1 MAPHYPGSKSEAISA
16 SGTLKRPRRR
26 PRSLPPAMHE
36 FNCRT
41 LVLSTLRGRFPPPVW
56 RGAPRPIVR
65 KEKQMA
71 EPAHLRRPSGHSLRS
86 RAPLGYQW
94 VRQCWIL
101 GQRYGDAKKAD
112 REYALM
118 SAAQAPLIG
127 GLLILVFHGC
137 DPYSGA
143 LMFCLTISALW
154 FGIFSSVREI
164 VAEYAVYQR
173 ERLLGLSVS
182 AYVFSK
188 IPLLCVVSFAQS
200 VVLLALVFPVLAS
213 DRTAAT
219 GENLLRV
226 AAMLGILTLT
236 AAGGVALGLALSALA
251 LIDRKSV
258 V

>member
-1 MAPHYPGSKSEAISA
+1 
-16 SGTLKRPRRR
+16 
-26 PRSLPPAMHE
+26 
-36 FNCRT
+36 
-41 LVLSTLRGRFPPPVW
+41 
-56 RGAPRPIVR
+56 
-65 KEKQMA
+65 
-71 EPAHLRRPSGHSLRS
+71 
-86 RAPLGYQW
+86 
-94 VRQCWIL
+94 
-101 GQRYGDAKKAD
+101 
-112 REYALM
+112 M

-251 LIDRKSV
+251 LILGRRTATRTGMMSSEVAMSLVPLALLPQIILGGPFYLYDEAWTITRWLSNLTLARWSLGALLSLETSGPRTFARQMGLRDASALASCGAIALLSGVYVLVTIAVMKWHNRSQGS
-258 V
+258 